1 MYSNLTTI
9 GSLFFSVDYSE
20 IQVVFHRMLSFP
32 DRQLISIK
40 EFSPV
45 AIDLRSQTEIGP
57 P

>member
-9 GSLFFSVDYSE
+9 GILFFSVDYSE